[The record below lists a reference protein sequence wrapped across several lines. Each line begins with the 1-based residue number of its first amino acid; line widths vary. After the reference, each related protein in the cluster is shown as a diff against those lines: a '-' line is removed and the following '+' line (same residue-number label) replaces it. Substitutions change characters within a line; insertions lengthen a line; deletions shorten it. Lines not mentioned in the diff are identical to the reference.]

1 MMVMPMAD
9 SPILLWATAVV
20 PARHLIRRPLQCG
33 SFDHVAEQP
42 MAAPACL
49 PCGCLAGDALLSSHG
64 NHPGCLIHCA
74 PLDLVA

>member
-1 MMVMPMAD
+1 MVMPMAD

-20 PARHLIRRPLQCG
+20 PARHPIWRHLQCG

-49 PCGCLAGDALLSSHG
+49 PCGCLADDALLSLHD
-64 NHPGCLIHCA
+64 NHPGCLIHSA

>member
-1 MMVMPMAD
+1 MAD

-20 PARHLIRRPLQCG
+20 PARYPIWHPLQCG
-33 SFDHVAEQP
+33 SFNHVAEQP

-49 PCGCLAGDALLSSHG
+49 PCGCLAGGALLLSHG